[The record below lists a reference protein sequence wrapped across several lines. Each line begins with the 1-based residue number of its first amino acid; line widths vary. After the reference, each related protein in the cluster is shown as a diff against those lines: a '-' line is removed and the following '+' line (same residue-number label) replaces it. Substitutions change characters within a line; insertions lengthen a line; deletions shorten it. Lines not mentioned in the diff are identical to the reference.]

1 MSLTGPAFASA
12 GAPPVRCSSCAPL
25 SGMAVR
31 DNSEDAAEV
40 VSFAVGMPV
49 VGPPTWRAEADAA
62 AARISAERIAILLG
76 SRALYGPCGPP
87 ILTQKTKT
95 GRNFHG
101 NGVSNVYGSLCAQF
115 DYEFI
120 LVTFMTTKG
129 RRRKKGGRQE
139 ESRNSRGDQKQTP
152 LDGQGSSGQEVREEP
167 GHGSD
172 CAQQGRRI

>member
-76 SRALYGPCGPP
+76 SRALYGPWMPLLAP
-87 ILTQKTKT
+87 IAVPENQ
-95 GRNFHG
+95 
-101 NGVSNVYGSLCAQF
+101 
-115 DYEFI
+115 DW
-120 LVTFMTTKG
+120 
-129 RRRKKGGRQE
+129 
-139 ESRNSRGDQKQTP
+139 
-152 LDGQGSSGQEVREEP
+152 
-167 GHGSD
+167 
-172 CAQQGRRI
+172 

>member
-1 MSLTGPAFASA
+1 MPYQPRIKSMSLTGPAFASA

-76 SRALYGPCGPP
+76 SRASCTAHGWPRLPRLGP
-87 ILTQKTKT
+87 
-95 GRNFHG
+95 
-101 NGVSNVYGSLCAQF
+101 SA
-115 DYEFI
+115 
-120 LVTFMTTKG
+120 KG
-129 RRRKKGGRQE
+129 
-139 ESRNSRGDQKQTP
+139 
-152 LDGQGSSGQEVREEP
+152 
-167 GHGSD
+167 
-172 CAQQGRRI
+172 

>member
-120 LVTFMTTKG
+120 LVTFMTTKFEEG
-129 RRRKKGGRQE
+129 EKKEGDRRNLGIREGTKSKLHWTGKEAVGKK
-139 ESRNSRGDQKQTP
+139 
-152 LDGQGSSGQEVREEP
+152 
-167 GHGSD
+167 
-172 CAQQGRRI
+172 

>member
-1 MSLTGPAFASA
+1 
-12 GAPPVRCSSCAPL
+12 
-25 SGMAVR
+25 MAVR
-31 DNSEDAAEV
+31 DNIEDAAEV

-139 ESRNSRGDQKQTP
+139 ESKK
-152 LDGQGSSGQEVREEP
+152 
-167 GHGSD
+167 
-172 CAQQGRRI
+172 I

>member
-76 SRALYGPCGPP
+76 SRALYGPWMRMGSILGPDSG
-87 ILTQKTKT
+87 T
-95 GRNFHG
+95 GKPRLVEISTG
-101 NGVSNVYGSLCAQF
+101 TVCSNVYGSLCAQF

-120 LVTFMTTKG
+120 LVTFMTTKVEEG
-129 RRRKKGGRQE
+129 EKKEGDRRNLGIREGTKSKLHWTGKEAVGKK
-139 ESRNSRGDQKQTP
+139 
-152 LDGQGSSGQEVREEP
+152 
-167 GHGSD
+167 
-172 CAQQGRRI
+172 